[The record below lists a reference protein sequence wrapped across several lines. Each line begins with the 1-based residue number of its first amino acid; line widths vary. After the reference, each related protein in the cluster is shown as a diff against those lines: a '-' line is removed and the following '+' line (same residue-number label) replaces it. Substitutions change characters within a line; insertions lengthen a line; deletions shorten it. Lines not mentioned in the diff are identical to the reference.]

1 MEASPIASVSFSL
14 ASALSWGAGDFSGG
28 LASKKANTFLVV
40 AVAHGTGLVLVA
52 ALALLRQET
61 FPGTHAMVWGALA
74 GISGAIGLAALY
86 RGLAIGKMGI
96 VAPVAAVIT
105 AALPVVYGIA
115 MQGAPKPLQIA
126 GFVLATLA
134 IVLIS
139 KPERAAGMPKG
150 LGLAILAGFGF
161 GGFLICINRAGN
173 TTVFWPLVAAR
184 TVSLVFMLLLI
195 LFTARKEM
203 ASAKA
208 LSGKLW
214 LLMVIAGALD
224 TAGNALFVMATQ
236 VGRLDVAAVLS
247 SLYPASTVLLARV
260 VLHERMSAVQNI
272 GMVAALVSIPLIAA

>member
-1 MEASPIASVSFSL
+1 METSAVASLSLSL

-28 LASKKANTFLVV
+28 LASKKANTFQVV
-40 AVAHGTGLVLVA
+40 AVAHGTGLVLVL
-52 ALALLRQET
+52 ALAWLRGEI
-61 FPGTHAMVWGALA
+61 FPGQHAMVWGAAA

-86 RGLAIGKMGI
+86 RGLAIGKMGV

-105 AALPVVYGIA
+105 AALPVIYGITL
-115 MQGAPKPLQIA
+115 QGAPKPVQFA
-126 GFVLATLA
+126 GFALATVA

-139 KPERAAGMPKG
+139 KPERAAGIPKG

-161 GGFLICINRAGN
+161 GGFLVCINRAGN

-184 TVSLVFMLLLI
+184 VVSLGFMLALI
-195 LFTARKEM
+195 AFTGRKEVG
-203 ASAKA
+203 KA
-208 LSGKLW
+208 VSGKTW

-260 VLHERMSAVQNI
+260 VLQERMSAVQNT

>member
-1 MEASPIASVSFSL
+1 MEANPIASVSFSL

-28 LASKKANTFLVV
+28 LASKRANTFQVV
-40 AVAHGTGLVLVA
+40 AVAHGTGLVLVL
-52 ALALLRQET
+52 ALALLRGEI
-61 FPGTHAMVWGALA
+61 FPGQHAMVWGAAA

-105 AALPVVYGIA
+105 AALPVGYGITL
-115 MQGAPKPLQIA
+115 QGAPKPLQIA
-126 GFVLATLA
+126 GFALATVA

-184 TVSLVFMLLLI
+184 TVSLVFMLLLMV
-195 LFTARKEM
+195 FTARRER
-203 ASAKA
+203 AGFRTSAK
-208 LSGKLW
+208 LW
-214 LLMVIAGALD
+214 FLMIIAGALD

-247 SLYPASTVLLARV
+247 SLYPASTVLLARF
-260 VLHERMSAVQNI
+260 VLQERMSAVQNA